1 MKIIYYS
8 PHPTHDIVSEVGYS
22 THQRETINAMRL
34 LGHEVLPVIMGGTE
48 KAAVQSYHAE
58 ITAQSGLKKLLKKII
73 PRVIKNTLK
82 DYWLIKHDRNAAA
95 QLKTAILEFKPDLVY
110 ERGEYMQDKGLLLCK
125 DMKVKHFLEVNSPCV
140 EEMRIWEGP
149 SLLHFLAL
157 SKEKQKIKNTHT
169 IFAVSSAIKKVLE
182 EKYACKVPVY
192 LIPNCINPNRVLP
205 NKESVDLLKTRL
217 GLQGK
222 TTIGFVGSIFP
233 YHGVDLLIKAFAP
246 VHQKNNHTKLVI
258 VGDGYLRKSYEQ
270 LASELLPADSFVFTG
285 KVPHAEVNNYIGL
298 FDIAVMPDSN
308 WYGSP
313 IKIFEYGF
321 LKKGIVAP
329 NKAPLLDVM
338 QHNVDGII
346 SETSEKALS
355 ESLLFAVENPDRMNE
370 MGEHFYHKI
379 MEHYTWEKQ
388 AQFILSKVN

>member
-22 THQRETINAMRL
+22 THQRETINAMKK
-34 LGHEVLPVIMGGTE
+34 LGHQVFPVIMGGTE
-48 KAAVQSYHAE
+48 KAEVQSYHAE
-58 ITAQSGLKKLLKKII
+58 IATEGGIKKLIKKIF
-73 PRVIKNTLK
+73 PRIIKNTLK
-82 DYWLIKHDRNAAA
+82 DYLLIKHDRNAAA
-95 QLKTAILEFKPDLVY
+95 RLRAAIAEHKPDLVY
-110 ERGEYMQDKGLLLCK
+110 ERGEYMQNKGLLLCK
-125 DMKVKHFLEVNSPCV
+125 ALNVKHFLEVNAPVV

-149 SLLHFLAL
+149 SLLHYLAL
-157 SKEKQKIKNTHT
+157 AKEKSKIKNTHG

-182 EKYACKVPVY
+182 EKYECKVPVHI
-192 LIPNCINPNRVLP
+192 IPNCINPG
-205 NKESVDLLKTRL
+205 RL
-217 GLQGK
+217 IPDEKSIEALRTKFQLSGK
-222 TTIGFVGSIFP
+222 KTIGFVGSIFP
-233 YHGVDLLIKAFAP
+233 YHGVDLLIKAFKP
-246 VHQKNNHTKLVI
+246 VNEKQPDTKLVI

-270 LASELLPADSFVFTG
+270 LALEVLPAGSYLFTG

-346 SETSEKALS
+346 SETSESALTK
-355 ESLLFAVENPDRMNE
+355 SLLFAVENPGKMNE
-370 MGEHFYHKI
+370 MGIHFHNKI

-388 AQFILSKVN
+388 AQFILSKA